1 MSQLYET
8 YPCYSFILGYNLLY
22 LSAYAIWFL
31 DVIGLY
37 IQFHLTILIQ
47 AEGYFESRHPIHI
60 MHFQLQFLFR
70 NPCIATGCIIRTF
83 QALEAVYWCDG
94 IRRISIEFSSH
105 PLLKSERQFIALS
118 TGLCHGQGDLLLAE
132 VQFQ

>member
-22 LSAYAIWFL
+22 LSAYAIRFL

-37 IQFHLTILIQ
+37 IQFHLSILIQ

-70 NPCIATGCIIRTF
+70 NPCITAGCIIWSF
-83 QALEAVYWCDG
+83 QSFESVDRCDG
-94 IRRISIEFSSH
+94 IRRIGIECSSH
-105 PLLKSERQFIALS
+105 PLLIAERQFITLS
-118 TGLCHGQGDLLLAE
+118 VCFCYGHGYFLLAE

>member
-22 LSAYAIWFL
+22 LSAYAIRFL

-37 IQFHLTILIQ
+37 IQFHLSILIQ
-47 AEGYFESRHPIHI
+47 AEGYFERRHPIHI
-60 MHFQLQFLFR
+60 MYFQLQFLFR

-94 IRRISIEFSSH
+94 IRRIGIECSSH
-105 PLLKSERQFIALS
+105 PLLIAERQFITLS
-118 TGLCHGQGDLLLAE
+118 ACFGHGHGYLLLAE